1 MIGLLVIIIIFMYF
15 GLAPLI
21 GHLLYKGLKYSKSP
35 KKNYVGFWI
44 RVGAN
49 IADVILIIIFAFIFG
64 AILQTLFYDTNFGDA
79 SFEVMGIIIA
89 WAYFCLFHSSKYQ
102 ATPGMMMC
110 KIKIYDQRLKRIT
123 LGRAT
128 IRYFSLSLSGIIFL
142 IGYIMIG
149 LTKRKQ
155 GLHDMFA
162 KTLHIN
168 K

>member
-1 MIGLLVIIIIFMYF
+1 
-15 GLAPLI
+15 
-21 GHLLYKGLKYSKSP
+21 
-35 KKNYVGFWI
+35 
-44 RVGAN
+44 
-49 IADVILIIIFAFIFG
+49 
-64 AILQTLFYDTNFGDA
+64 
-79 SFEVMGIIIA
+79 
-89 WAYFCLFHSSKYQ
+89 
-102 ATPGMMMC
+102 MMMC